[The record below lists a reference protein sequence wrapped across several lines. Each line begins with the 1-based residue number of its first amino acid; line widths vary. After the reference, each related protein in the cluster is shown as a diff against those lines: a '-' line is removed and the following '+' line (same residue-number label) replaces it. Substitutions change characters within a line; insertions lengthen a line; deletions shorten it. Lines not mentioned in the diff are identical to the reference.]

1 MIIMIVS
8 YVLVSTDA
16 RKYRVAVGEY
26 NLYEYDGSEQFISV
40 DRITIHPGWTGDLGI
55 G

>member
-1 MIIMIVS
+1 M
-8 YVLVSTDA
+8 DA
-16 RKYRVAVGEY
+16 RTYRVVAGEY

-40 DRITIHPGWTGDLGI
+40 DRITVHPGWTGDLGN